1 MDPRDFHQLASH
13 LVRSSSAAEIRTA
26 ISRAY
31 YAVYHVSA
39 EILRAMG
46 FQISTG
52 PQGHGDVR
60 NRLSNSGAPEVMR
73 IGSQLGD
80 LQGRRIQADYRLD
93 NLEVENP
100 KTAHALVEQAARMI
114 QTLERCSKGL
124 QRPQIIAAIEAW
136 EQKIGTKPPTRPNLP
151 L

>member
-1 MDPRDFHQLASH
+1 MDPRDFHRLASH

-26 ISRAY
+26 INRAY
-31 YAVYHVSA
+31 YATYHIGSEV
-39 EILRAMG
+39 LREMG

-73 IGSQLGD
+73 VGSQLGD

-93 NLEVENP
+93 TLEIENP
-100 KTAHALVEQAARMI
+100 KTARALVEQAARMI
-114 QTLERCSKGL
+114 QTLERCCKGL
-124 QRPQIIAAIEAW
+124 QRPQIIAAIKAW
-136 EQKIGTKPPTRPNLP
+136 ERKIGAKPST
-151 L
+151 